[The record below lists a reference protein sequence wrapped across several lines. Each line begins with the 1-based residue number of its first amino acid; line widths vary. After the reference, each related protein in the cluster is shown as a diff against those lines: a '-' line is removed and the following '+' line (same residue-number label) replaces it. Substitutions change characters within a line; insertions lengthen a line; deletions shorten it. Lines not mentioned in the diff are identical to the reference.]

1 MDAFACNSGDSC
13 HTTGLLRACI
23 CTCGKSGIDVNA
35 VDGRSRSVSAGTNRG
50 IGGKDGMAGS
60 GGYRG
65 IAFTRARM
73 GFGMG
78 GSLGRARNL
87 SGD

>member
-1 MDAFACNSGDSC
+1 MGVGAID
-13 HTTGLLRACI
+13 
-23 CTCGKSGIDVNA
+23 GKSGSI
-35 VDGRSRSVSAGTNRG
+35 GAGTDTS

-65 IAFTRARM
+65 IAFSRVLT
-73 GFGMG
+73 GCGMG
-78 GSLGRARNL
+78 GSLGRALNL